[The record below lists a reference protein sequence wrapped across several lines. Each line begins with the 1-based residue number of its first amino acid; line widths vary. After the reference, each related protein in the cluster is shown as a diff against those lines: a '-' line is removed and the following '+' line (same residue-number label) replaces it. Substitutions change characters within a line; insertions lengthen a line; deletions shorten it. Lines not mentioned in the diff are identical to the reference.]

1 MTYGDVSSGTSE
13 RNKAFRALFLPQN
26 RNFAEGRNYVGI
38 STISYSGSQSR
49 VESHKTITGLAHKS
63 HERSNPSPKITHHP
77 SPGHLHSSN
86 DGNKSNTFVSQN
98 KYYYI
103 TTKTFIVSRNISFHL
118 PLPSCLTIILL
129 KLLAPTLPHQTLQ
142 RSIHPE
148 STVLRSVRPILISGT
163 CLKWR

>member
-63 HERSNPSPKITHHP
+63 HERSNPSPKVIAAM
-77 SPGHLHSSN
+77 GVMGG
-86 DGNKSNTFVSQN
+86 DGDGSV
-98 KYYYI
+98 
-103 TTKTFIVSRNISFHL
+103 L
-118 PLPSCLTIILL
+118 PREIP
-129 KLLAPTLPHQTLQ
+129 
-142 RSIHPE
+142 
-148 STVLRSVRPILISGT
+148 
-163 CLKWR
+163 